1 MVAETGTTIDRRRGR
16 NERSPQAKWAYNNR
30 RALSSAGFFILM
42 ILFFT
47 IPNPDVFLQGRIY
60 TSVMVSLPLLI
71 LIAVPLVFVV
81 TAGEIDLAFPSV
93 AGLSSLTFAA
103 TGDAGGSP
111 WLGMLLAIGAGMLL
125 GMFNGILV
133 VYGNLSSLVATLGM
147 NFLLRGLINMIV
159 QGKSIAMPEL
169 RGDPI
174 QLIMA
179 GKLGEIPTQMFVAIG
194 FVLIGWLIYNF
205 HRFGSHVQCVGD
217 NPESATEMGINVKR
231 TRVSVFVYVG
241 IGAALAGVISCLI
254 NTVWW
259 PSTGEG
265 FLLPVLAAVF
275 VGGTPSWGGV
285 GTIVGGA
292 IGAAIVSFIETGVI
306 ANGLTGYYTQFFYGL
321 IIILS
326 LIGHRFAGKRHR

>member
-1 MVAETGTTIDRRRGR
+1 
-16 NERSPQAKWAYNNR
+16 
-30 RALSSAGFFILM
+30 M

-47 IPNPDVFLQGRIY
+47 VPNPEVFLQGRIY

-93 AGLSSLTFAA
+93 AGLSSLAFAA
-103 TGDAGGSP
+103 TVQAGQSP
-111 WLGMLLAIGAGMLL
+111 WLGLLLAIIVGMML
-125 GMFNGILV
+125 GTLNGILV

-169 RGDPI
+169 RGEPI
-174 QLIMA
+174 QTLMA
-179 GKLGEIPTQMFVAIG
+179 GRLGDIPTQMFVAIG

-205 HRFGSHVQCVGD
+205 HRFGAHVQCVGD

-241 IGAALAGVISCLI
+241 IGAAIAGVTSCLI

-285 GTIVGGA
+285 GTVVGGA
-292 IGAAIVSFIETGVI
+292 IGAGIVSFIETGVI
-306 ANGLTGYYTQFFYGL
+306 ANGLTGYFTQFFYGL

-326 LIGHRFAGKRHR
+326 LIGHRFAGKRQR

>member
-1 MVAETGTTIDRRRGR
+1 
-16 NERSPQAKWAYNNR
+16 
-30 RALSSAGFFILM
+30 
-42 ILFFT
+42 
-47 IPNPDVFLQGRIY
+47 
-60 TSVMVSLPLLI
+60 
-71 LIAVPLVFVV
+71 
-81 TAGEIDLAFPSV
+81 
-93 AGLSSLTFAA
+93 
-103 TGDAGGSP
+103 
-111 WLGMLLAIGAGMLL
+111 
-125 GMFNGILV
+125 
-133 VYGNLSSLVATLGM
+133 
-147 NFLLRGLINMIV
+147 MIV

-169 RGDPI
+169 RGEPI
-174 QLIMA
+174 QVILA

-194 FVLIGWLIYNF
+194 FALIGWFIYNH

-241 IGAALAGVISCLI
+241 LGAALAGVISCLI

-285 GTIVGGA
+285 GTVIGGA
-292 IGAAIVSFIETGVI
+292 IGAGIVSFIETGVI